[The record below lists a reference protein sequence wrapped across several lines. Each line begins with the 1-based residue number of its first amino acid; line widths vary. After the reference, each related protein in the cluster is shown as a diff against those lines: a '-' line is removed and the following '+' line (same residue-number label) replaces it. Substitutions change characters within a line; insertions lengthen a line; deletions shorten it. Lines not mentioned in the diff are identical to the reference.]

1 MEKKTCF
8 VKEDSIQLFKSN
20 LSDSKTKGESDL
32 SKRIRELTESLSGE
46 KSWSLPT
53 EFIYPKHLLSDYEE
67 VVFEV
72 ADKAELTK
80 IEFTST
86 FTYSIEPYDDI
97 SVKLVL
103 QSTDSVRK

>member
-1 MEKKTCF
+1 METKTCF
-8 VKEDSIQLFKSN
+8 VKEDSIKLFERN
-20 LSDSKTKGESDL
+20 LINLATKVESDL
-32 SKRIRELTESLSGE
+32 SRSIKALTESLRGE
-46 KSWSLPT
+46 KHWYLPS
-53 EFIYPKHLLSDYEE
+53 EFIYPKYLLPNFKE

-72 ADKAELTK
+72 DDKAELTK

-103 QSTDSVRK
+103 QSTNSVRK

>member
-8 VKEDSIQLFKSN
+8 VKEESIEIFKNN
-20 LSDSKTKGESDL
+20 LIDFKLRNESEMDKAIRIISDGWVIGKLWK
-32 SKRIRELTESLSGE
+32 
-46 KSWSLPT
+46 LPN
-53 EFIYPKHLLSDYEE
+53 EFLYPKQLLNDFEG

-72 ADKAELTK
+72 SDKTELTK

-86 FTYSIEPYDDI
+86 FTYSVEPYDDV

-103 QSTDSVRK
+103 QSTDSVKK

>member
-20 LSDSKTKGESDL
+20 LIDPKQQVENDL
-32 SKRIRELTESLSGE
+32 IGSIRFIP
-46 KSWSLPT
+46 KSFLGKCWSLPS
-53 EFIYPKHLLSDYEE
+53 EFIYPKHLLPEYEE

-72 ADKAELTK
+72 ADKAELTQ

>member
-1 MEKKTCF
+1 MDKKTCF
-8 VKEDSIQLFKSN
+8 VKEDSIKLFKNN
-20 LSDSKTKGESDL
+20 LIDPKISGESDL
-32 SKRIRELTESLSGE
+32 SRRIRELSESLSGG
-46 KSWSLPT
+46 KSWCLPT
-53 EFIYPKHLLSDYEE
+53 QFIYPKYLLPDYEE

-72 ADKAELTK
+72 ADKAELTE
-80 IEFTST
+80 IEFIST

>member
-20 LSDSKTKGESDL
+20 LVDPENKEETDMSKSL
-32 SKRIRELTESLSGE
+32 RLLTESFNSE
-46 KSWSLPT
+46 KSWSLPS
-53 EFIYPKHLLSDYEE
+53 EFIYPKHLLPEYEE
-67 VVFEV
+67 VVFEIS
-72 ADKAELTK
+72 DKAELTK

>member
-8 VKEDSIQLFKSN
+8 VKEDSIELFKNN
-20 LSDSKTKGESDL
+20 LIDPKINGESDL
-32 SKRIRELTESLSGE
+32 NRSIRELSESLSG
-46 KSWSLPT
+46 KKKWCLPT
-53 EFIYPKHLLSDYEE
+53 KFIYPKHLLPDYEE

-80 IEFTST
+80 IEFIST
-86 FTYSIEPYDDI
+86 FAYSIEPYDDI

-103 QSTDSVRK
+103 RSTNSVRK